1 MTALDIIA
9 AHLNMSVDEVRAVLE
24 AADSAAYAMEMN
36 LEQWFPD
43 FADMELTEMGEG
55 TEEAV
60 RKAVTDPSSAFPW
73 GDLDR

>member
-9 AHLNMSVDEVRAVLE
+9 AHLNMSVDEVGAVLE

-36 LEQWFPD
+36 LDQWFPD
-43 FADMELTEMGEG
+43 FSDMELGELGEG

-60 RKAVTDPSSAFPW
+60 RQAVTNPE
-73 GDLDR
+73 

>member
-1 MTALDIIA
+1 MTSLDIIA
-9 AHLNMSVDEVRAVLE
+9 NRLNLSVDEVRAVLE

-55 TEEAV
+55 TEDAVQEAV
-60 RKAVTDPSSAFPW
+60 NKPE
-73 GDLDR
+73 

>member
-1 MTALDIIA
+1 MTPLDIIA
-9 AHLNMSVDEVRAVLE
+9 NRLNLSVDEVRAVLE

-55 TEEAV
+55 TEDAV
-60 RKAVTDPSSAFPW
+60 FRAVNEMDAA
-73 GDLDR
+73 

>member
-1 MTALDIIA
+1 MTPLDIIA
-9 AHLNMSVDEVRAVLE
+9 NRLNLSVDEVRAVLE

-55 TEEAV
+55 TEDAVQEAV
-60 RKAVTDPSSAFPW
+60 NNPE
-73 GDLDR
+73 